1 MNSNNDMDINNNMNV
16 KPDDYDTGIW
26 IKVVNKKKVK
36 REEKLARLKLDD
48 KEEYIKKLKEK
59 KLEERKNAE
68 CWYDANS
75 WQHKILSEQLSFKDG
90 DSISDKYNLSELIE
104 SYKNAKNNYR
114 RNGIFSKL
122 MRVITKEE
130 WEEIAN
136 QVEEN

>member
-68 CWYDANS
+68 CWYDTNS

-122 MRVITKEE
+122 MRIITKEE
-130 WEEIAN
+130 LEEIAN
-136 QVEEN
+136 QIEEI